1 MANHDA
7 PAVSQKVERYFNLLI
22 LFIYGQSIVSNDVN
36 RWQTDFWPPN
46 HWRIIFPTM
55 SPLFSQMSPLFLEP
69 WDIVPSY
76 EISRQ
81 NTASDTQV
89 SDPGPSWPS
98 CFVVVTWL
106 KWLPC
111 PYMVKTLKKSST
123 SEPLGWMPW
132 KLAVLQLGC
141 FRRAP
146 RPARKYWRPAP
157 FYPALP

>member
-7 PAVSQKVERYFNLLI
+7 PAGSLSQKVERYFSLLM
-22 LFIYGQSIVSNDVN
+22 LFINGQSMVSNDVN

-81 NTASDTQV
+81 NTDCYFSYKLWSSHSKEFA
-89 SDPGPSWPS
+89 PS
-98 CFVVVTWL
+98 
-106 KWLPC
+106 
-111 PYMVKTLKKSST
+111 
-123 SEPLGWMPW
+123 
-132 KLAVLQLGC
+132 
-141 FRRAP
+141 RADSFLLE
-146 RPARKYWRPAP
+146 KIP
-157 FYPALP
+157 FCKACLHWVRHNCYSFLWCMCLH